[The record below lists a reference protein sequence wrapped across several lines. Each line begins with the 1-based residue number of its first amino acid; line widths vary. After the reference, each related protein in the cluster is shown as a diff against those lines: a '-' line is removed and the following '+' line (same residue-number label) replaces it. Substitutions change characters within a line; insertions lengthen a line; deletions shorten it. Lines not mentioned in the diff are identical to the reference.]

1 MYKLTCFE
9 AHSEKFLLILS
20 NAIWVGRHRIKNQ
33 NLKAMKEFV
42 LIFRL
47 EELPEINFSPDEMN
61 AKMAVWEKWVDGI
74 IEKNILVSRGNRL
87 SKESRVIR
95 DKKLITKGPYVE
107 LSEIIGGYIIIRA
120 GSIDEAAE
128 IAAEA
133 PIVGKGTIEVRGIY
147 TESE

>member
-1 MYKLTCFE
+1 
-9 AHSEKFLLILS
+9 
-20 NAIWVGRHRIKNQ
+20 
-33 NLKAMKEFV
+33 MKEFV

-47 EELPEINFSPDEMN
+47 EELPEINFSPEEMA
-61 AKMAVWEKWVDGI
+61 AKFAEWEKWVDGI
-74 IEKNILVSRGNRL
+74 IAKNILVSRGNRL

-120 GSIDEAAE
+120 ASIDEAAE
-128 IAAEA
+128 IVKEA

-147 TESE
+147 GGE

>member
-1 MYKLTCFE
+1 
-9 AHSEKFLLILS
+9 
-20 NAIWVGRHRIKNQ
+20 
-33 NLKAMKEFV
+33 MKEFV

-47 EELPEINFSPDEMN
+47 EELPEINFSPEEMQ
-61 AKMAVWEKWVDGI
+61 ARMAAWEKWVNGI
-74 IEKNILVSRGNRL
+74 IAKNILVNRGNRL

-120 GSIDEAAE
+120 ASIDEAAE
-128 IAAEA
+128 IVKQA

-147 TESE
+147 AEDE

>member
-1 MYKLTCFE
+1 
-9 AHSEKFLLILS
+9 
-20 NAIWVGRHRIKNQ
+20 
-33 NLKAMKEFV
+33 MKEFV

-47 EELPEINFSPDEMN
+47 EDLPEAAFSKEEMQ
-61 AKMAVWEKWVDGI
+61 ARMGVWEKWVDGI
-74 IEKNILVSRGNRL
+74 IAKNILVSRGNRL
-87 SKESRVIR
+87 SKESRVVR

-120 GSIDEAAE
+120 GSIDNAAE

-147 TESE
+147 ADSE

>member
-1 MYKLTCFE
+1 MYKLTCVE

-20 NAIWVGRHRIKNQ
+20 TAIQAGRHRIKNQ
-33 NLKAMKEFV
+33 NLNAMKEFV

-47 EELPEINFSPDEMN
+47 EDLPEATFSREEMQ
-61 AKMAVWEKWVDGI
+61 ARMPVWEKWVDGI
-74 IEKNILVSRGNRL
+74 IAKDILVSRGNRL
-87 SKESRVIR
+87 SKESRVVR

-128 IAAEA
+128 IVKNA
-133 PIVGKGTIEVRGIY
+133 PIAGNGTIEVRGIY
-147 TESE
+147 DEKE